1 MSRLAE
7 IYKNEKVEGRSKMSA
22 FSSTIGKGMKES
34 IDPRQLLDQKGL
46 FASMFPSLKA
56 YNATGE
62 KKEKIIDD
70 KRKVSL
76 ENLDKLTSKQL
87 FQKILITSQTT
98 VKNTSVLPA
107 AAKDLKAINVSL
119 LKLLKFAEEGG
130 FSGEGNDQERSML
143 ETILDALGLG
153 DLIPDKGGGKSGRG
167 KGAKDRLKRMQQSR
181 AARTA
186 AAAAAGA
193 GAASAV
199 PKPTPTP
206 EVKPNAVQG
215 KGKPPAGAKWDEK
228 ANRWRGANGRFVKA
242 EIPKETLKGLIQSKV
257 GSVSGKIIPGLGIG
271 FGVYDIYQRIKKDD
285 YTGIGIAAGSAVA
298 SLFPGIGTGVAIA
311 GTAANIAR
319 DIYEEAYGVYPEK
332 DEEGD
337 VQQKYT
343 ELLDMIMEE
352 LTGKKVQPLSE
363 EQYNALIPMLTEV
376 SNTTRERRK
385 ILLNRPN
392 GIYDK
397 ASKLGINR
405 DTVDNEMQNLKNEK
419 AAAIQNEQS
428 KLLEQLTT
436 SVKTAPTSSET
447 SAASPTTSPIPVG
460 ASDTP
465 SSEGPAIVPTT
476 TTSPAASGA
485 APTSST
491 PTLRPGEVSGKI
503 RSSEMP
509 SQPTSGAA
517 ISSASSAVSDAQ
529 LTEARTPIVTTMPA
543 TSSTPRPRVVDSAP
557 AAEIASV
564 YNEELMKDIFGNR
577 QQAFA

>member
-46 FASMFPSLKA
+46 LASMFPSLKA

-62 KKEKIIDD
+62 KKEKTPDE

-87 FQKILITSQTT
+87 FQKILISTQST

-167 KGAKDRLKRMQQSR
+167 KGAKDRLKKIQQIR
-181 AARTA
+181 AARVA
-186 AAAAAGA
+186 AAVAAAGA

-215 KGKPPAGAKWDEK
+215 KGKPPTGATWDENAK
-228 ANRWRGANGRFVKA
+228 RWRGANGRFVKA

-271 FGVYDIYQRIKKDD
+271 FGLYDIYQRIGKGD
-285 YTGIGIAAGSAVA
+285 YNGVTIAAGSAVA

-311 GTAANIAR
+311 GTAANLAR
-319 DIYEEAYGVYPEK
+319 DIYNEAYGVYPEK

-343 ELLDMIMEE
+343 ELLDMMMEE

-419 AAAIQNEQS
+419 ADVIQNEQS
-428 KLLEQLTT
+428 KLLEQLST
-436 SVKTAPTSSET
+436 SVKTGPTPTST
-447 SAASPTTSPIPVG
+447 SPTTSPIPVG

-476 TTSPAASGA
+476 TTSPA

>member
-1 MSRLAE
+1 
-7 IYKNEKVEGRSKMSA
+7 
-22 FSSTIGKGMKES
+22 
-34 IDPRQLLDQKGL
+34 
-46 FASMFPSLKA
+46 MFPSLKA

-62 KKEKIIDD
+62 KKEKTPDE

-87 FQKILITSQTT
+87 FQKILISTQTT

-107 AAKDLKAINVSL
+107 ASKDLKAINVSL

-153 DLIPDKGGGKSGRG
+153 DLIPVKGGGKSGRG
-167 KGAKDRLKRMQQSR
+167 KGAKDRLKKIQQIR
-181 AARTA
+181 TARVAA

-193 GAASAV
+193 GAANAV

-271 FGVYDIYQRIKKDD
+271 FGVYDIYQRIGKGD
-285 YTGIGIAAGSAVA
+285 YHGIGIAAGSAVA

-319 DIYEEAYGVYPEK
+319 DIYEEAYGVYPEN
-332 DEEGD
+332 DDEGD
-337 VQQKYT
+337 VQEKYKQ
-343 ELLDMIMEE
+343 LLDMIMEE
-352 LTGKKVQPLSE
+352 LTGKNVQPLSE
-363 EQYNALIPMLTEV
+363 EQYKQLIPMLTEV

-392 GIYDK
+392 GIYDE

-405 DTVDNEMQNLKNEK
+405 DTVDNEMQNIKNEK

-428 KLLEQLTT
+428 KLLEQLSL
-436 SVKTAPTSSET
+436 SVKPAPTPSET
-447 SAASPTTSPIPVG
+447 PAASPTTSPIPVG

-465 SSEGPAIVPTT
+465 SSESPAIVPTT
-476 TTSPAASGA
+476 TTSPASSGA